1 MNKVEWVNNSK
12 NENKL
17 TIIYSVSKEKE
28 RREDKIKI
36 FGKRF
41 VEENKGNCKMI
52 INKKE
57 YKIFDY
63 IKYNQYGIN
72 PYTIISY
79 KIY

>member
-1 MNKVEWVNNSK
+1 
-12 NENKL
+12 
-17 TIIYSVSKEKE
+17 
-28 RREDKIKI
+28 
-36 FGKRF
+36 
-41 VEENKGNCKMI
+41 MI

-63 IKYNQYGIN
+63 IKYDLYGIN